1 MGFGREVSPAGGWIL
16 LRKVNTTYT
25 CPHCH
30 VTKSISDFYPDQSK
44 KNGHSSWCRT
54 CSAARTRARNRLK
67 ATTHDRTYRLRKKYG
82 LSRAE
87 FEAIKTR
94 QDNQCAIC
102 REDLT
107 RTGPY
112 PGLVLDHG
120 HERGAL
126 RTLL

>member
-1 MGFGREVSPAGGWIL
+1 M
-16 LRKVNTTYT
+16 
-25 CPHCH
+25 
-30 VTKSISDFYPDQSK
+30 
-44 KNGHSSWCRT
+44 
-54 CSAARTRARNRLK
+54 
-67 ATTHDRTYRLRKKYG
+67 YRLRRKYG

-87 FEAIKTR
+87 FEAIKT
-94 QDNQCAIC
+94 QQENQCAIC

-126 RTLL
+126 RTLLCQQCHAGLGCFEANPEILESALRYVLEVRGA